1 MNVKICLDTRRIKK
15 DGTYPVIVHI
25 WNKNHIRIAT
35 GYTSTESNWD
45 NKSCLYNKKESNY
58 ARKNVYLKD
67 LLNKVERLLIEL
79 GEEKRAVSDKILRG
93 MVSDLILPD
102 DNRKKVK
109 CFVDYLDEFIG
120 KKSNNGTKSVYLGTR
135 RKIELFDRSCTFES
149 MDKKWLERFEDWMAE
164 TMKVNSRGIHLR
176 NIRAVF
182 NYAINEEYT
191 TLYPFRKFQIK
202 KEKTRKRKLTVEQL
216 RILRDYPCEDYQEKY
231 RDMFMLMFY
240 LLGINAAD
248 LFLAKK
254 TDIVNGR
261 LEYKRAKTGR
271 LYSIKIEP
279 EAQEIIDRYSGNE
292 ENGYL
297 LNITDSYSNYKDFLH
312 RMDIGLK
319 QIGEM
324 ERKGQGGKKD
334 RSPLFPDLS
343 SYWSR
348 HTWATAANSLGISI
362 ETISLALGHSYGSPT
377 TIIYIDFEL
386 KKVDEA
392 NRKVIDY
399 VNGKKIPIQTNLY
412 ED

>member
-1 MNVKICLDTRRIKK
+1 MAKVDLFLDTRREKGNGK
-15 DGTYPVIVHI
+15 YPLKLRVTHYSRFYISTGI
-25 WNKNHIRIAT
+25 DAASDEWNKNELSLSVPQSKT
-35 GYTSTESNWD
+35 
-45 NKSCLYNKKESNY
+45 
-58 ARKNVYLKD
+58 KNVIIRAM
-67 LLNKVERLLIEL
+67 LNKAEMVIFDLEREGRLKSTSDTSLKKLVSEAISNKENSS
-79 GEEKRAVSDKILRG
+79 EKNFLYY
-93 MVSDLILPD
+93 M
-102 DNRKKVK
+102 
-109 CFVDYLDEFIG
+109 DEFVST
-120 KKSNNGTKSVYLGTR
+120 KKNKNTRELYLLTR
-135 RKIELFDRSCTFES
+135 SKITEYDPKCNFAT
-149 MDKKWLERFEDWMAE
+149 MDKKWLERFEEWLAE
-164 TMKVNSRGIHLR
+164 TMKVNSCGIHFR

-182 NYAINEEYT
+182 NYAIDEEYT

-202 KEKTRKRKLTVEQL
+202 KEETRKRCLTVEQL

-240 LLGINAAD
+240 LVGINAAD

-261 LEYKRAKTGR
+261 LEYKRAKTGK

-297 LNITDSYSNYKDFLH
+297 LNVMDSYSNYKDFLH
-312 RMDIGLK
+312 RMGVGLK

-348 HTWATAANSLGISI
+348 HTWATIAASLDIPKEI
-362 ETISLALGHSYGSPT
+362 IAHALGHSWADST
-377 TIIYIDFEL
+377 TTDIYIKFNE
-386 KKVDEA
+386 KKVDDA

-399 VNGKKIPIQTNLY
+399 VNGK
-412 ED
+412 

>member
-1 MNVKICLDTRRIKK
+1 MVTVKFYLDTRRVKK
-15 DGTYPVIVHI
+15 DGTFPLKLNVFHRGQILISTKFSSSKRNWTGVEYT
-25 WNKNHIRIAT
+25 NK
-35 GYTSTESNWD
+35 EP
-45 NKSCLYNKKESNY
+45 NY
-58 ARKNVYLKD
+58 RTKNVAIRNIMNRVENLIFRLSERGEIDRMTDRQLKSIID
-67 LLNKVERLLIEL
+67 IEL
-79 GEEKRAVSDKILRG
+79 NGD
-93 MVSDLILPD
+93 
-102 DNRKKVK
+102 RKKVK

-216 RILRDYPCEDYQEKY
+216 QILCDYPCEDYQKKY

-297 LNITDSYSNYKDFLH
+297 LNVMDSYNNYKDFLH

-324 ERKGQGGKKD
+324 ERKGLGGKKY
-334 RSPLFPDLS
+334 RNSLFPDLS

-399 VNGKKIPIQTNLY
+399 VNGK
-412 ED
+412 